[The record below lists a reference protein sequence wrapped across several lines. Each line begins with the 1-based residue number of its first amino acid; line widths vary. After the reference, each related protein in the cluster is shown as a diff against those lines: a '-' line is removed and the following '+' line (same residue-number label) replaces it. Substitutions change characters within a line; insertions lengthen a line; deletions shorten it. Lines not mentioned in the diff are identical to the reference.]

1 MFHSSLFCF
10 CSTLL
15 LFVARKKL
23 RKIWKLLFLC
33 QFRSRSISLLFII
46 SRALTF
52 THKYSMFAF
61 RLICIYIFLFL
72 LFFFLFVCMYI
83 PIIQPA
89 EREKIVARVTQVDKV
104 FFSDFFIFKYFC
116 LWECVCVYLL
126 LLAWIYKCS
135 VVCVSNKTCFL
146 KKVYIHNI
154 YCMRFFSQ
162 FCLSRLCCSK

>member
-1 MFHSSLFCF
+1 MYLITILCFILLCFVCLFCF

-104 FFSDFFIFKYFC
+104 FFRIFFTLNIF
-116 LWECVCVYLL
+116 VCE
-126 LLAWIYKCS
+126 S
-135 VVCVSNKTCFL
+135 VFVCIC
-146 KKVYIHNI
+146 
-154 YCMRFFSQ
+154 YC
-162 FCLSRLCCSK
+162 